1 MNGCRREQIERT
13 PFRSKLK
20 KNKLVVWG
28 EKRRERSVF
37 SPPLSNK
44 YFKEIISYN
53 YLFLEAM
60 RSLNWEARAAQH
72 WTSKDSLSPA
82 RIIHNPIFKDN
93 RKVRNSDK
101 TCMHWS
107 QQECNS
113 TRVSD
118 SAGLFLQ
125 STGRKG
131 EVSPRW
137 GLLVSSALRC
147 LPGLGAE
154 RSDPPSIHDLGV
166 PMWNRKPWKSR
177 SVAVIRINLFLASCL
192 LPCPCS
198 SWDV

>member
-1 MNGCRREQIERT
+1 MAAEEN
-13 PFRSKLK
+13 RSKEHHLKQIK

-28 EKRRERSVF
+28 ENGWERSVF
-37 SPPLSNK
+37 LPPLFNK
-44 YFKEIISYN
+44 YFKDIIYHN
-53 YLFLEAM
+53 YLFLEVA
-60 RSLNWEARAAQH
+60 RILNWEARAAQC
-72 WTSKDSLSPA
+72 WTSKTSVLLA
-82 RIIHNPIFKDN
+82 KIIYNPNFKDN
-93 RKVRNSDK
+93 RKVQNSDK
-101 TCMHWS
+101 TCMQQS
-107 QQECNS
+107 QQECNNS
-113 TRVSD
+113 PDSD

-137 GLLVSSALRC
+137 GLLVSWALRC

-154 RSDPPSIHDLGV
+154 HSDPPSIHSLGV